1 MSIDEP
7 AADLAVLAAVAS
19 SLRNRPVQDNTVVFG
34 EVGLAGEVRGASQ
47 APLRVREAH
56 QLGFTRCVVPE
67 GNLSPADVPKGM
79 TIVGVR
85 TVADAL
91 DAVM

>member
-1 MSIDEP
+1 
-7 AADLAVLAAVAS
+7 VC
-19 SLRNRPVQDNTVVFG
+19 
-34 EVGLAGEVRGASQ
+34 
-47 APLRVREAH
+47 EAQ

-67 GNLSPADVPKGM
+67 GNLSSADVPKGM

-85 TVADAL
+85 NVADAL